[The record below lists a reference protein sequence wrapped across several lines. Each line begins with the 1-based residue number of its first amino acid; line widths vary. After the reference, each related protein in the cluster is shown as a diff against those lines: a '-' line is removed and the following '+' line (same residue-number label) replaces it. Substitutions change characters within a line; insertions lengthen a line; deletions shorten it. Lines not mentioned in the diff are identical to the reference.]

1 MSSYSKSTNFT
12 TKDGLSTGDPGK
24 LIKGSEVDAEL
35 IAVESAINSK
45 ADLDSPTLTG
55 IPSTP
60 PASAGTNSTQI
71 ASTAFVTTAVTNA
84 TGSLGTLSTQDADSV
99 AITGGTLTG
108 TTVNGITVGSNGSGT
123 KTISTASPSGGADG
137 DIWYKVAS

>member
-12 TKDGLSTGDPGK
+12 TKDGLTSGDPGK

-35 IAVESAINSK
+35 IAVEAAINSK
-45 ADLDSPTLTG
+45 ADLDGPTLTG
-55 IPSTP
+55 VPSAPT
-60 PASAGTNSTQI
+60 ASAGTNSTQI

-84 TGSLGTLSTQDADSV
+84 TGSLGTLSTQNANSV

-108 TTVNGITVGSNGSGT
+108 TTVNGVTVGSNGSGT
-123 KTISTASPSGGADG
+123 KTISTASPSGGSDG